1 MQLRCRLT
9 LISRETLRPRSHTAW
24 TEAGNV
30 EGSALHPWD
39 TTLGFEGDVC
49 HEPGSKRLWSTGRLA
64 AASLGSG
71 SEARG
76 QLWEVFLRMLF
87 TLVFEAESLLD
98 H

>member
-24 TEAGNV
+24 TGAGNV
-30 EGSALHPWD
+30 KGSILHPWD

-49 HEPGSKRLWSTGRLA
+49 REPGSKRLWSTGQLA
-64 AASLGSG
+64 AANLGSG

-87 TLVFEAESLLD
+87 TTILVSP
-98 H
+98 